1 MNNAVVS
8 KETSKNNISSTA
20 LASSGFAEHVSSFR
34 GFFCKAE
41 LYNGAAEDYD
51 ITVSS
56 IVMGEQEEEESRS
69 DTDRLL
75 RGDASSSTFLLHF
88 FKSSGP
94 PQIIALCLS
103 IALALGSTIGVV
115 PAVVEDR
122 YARLNHDY
130 AGEPCL
136 SLATENRPRE
146 CSLGNDDAQNSAA
159 LASFVSNTLTFGT
172 SSLMGSISDERGRRG
187 IMLLGIGLSLL
198 APLCLVLMQL
208 IENMDPFLYYASHAI
223 SGLVSWFAISL
234 SSLSDVMPPMWRAP
248 SFGLISAGFS
258 LGFALS
264 PMLAVYMSHL
274 QVSIFALG
282 ILVSGFLFACISL
295 PETLSPDASDK
306 AREKRLEELPAME
319 TQLDIWKYNLLQP
332 GKALMILNRNKLFRL
347 LSALAFFSGCV
358 STADHTLFLYYAE
371 ENFGFNDKDVAK
383 LFLIIGGMGIF
394 VQTIVLKPMTC
405 RIGERRVIMVAF
417 LVGALHNFLY
427 GIAKGKTTLFVSATI
442 ASFTG
447 MSFPTISAIKA
458 NNCSEIEQ
466 GRIQGALY
474 SLSSLA
480 SAIGPMMLRYV
491 YKQTK
496 DGSGFG
502 KGSMFIFG
510 SLLYLVATVCAWL
523 LPEEQAN
530 SNYKR
535 SIISP
540 NINQTDVDYGTAT
553 DSKKRID
560 PLNGHRVSALAWGG
574 A

>member
-1 MNNAVVS
+1 MAPRNDHVNVD
-8 KETSKNNISSTA
+8 SS
-20 LASSGFAEHVSSFR
+20 V
-34 GFFCKAE
+34 
-41 LYNGAAEDYD
+41 
-51 ITVSS
+51 
-56 IVMGEQEEEESRS
+56 VMGEQEEEESRS
-69 DTDRLL
+69 DRDRLL
-75 RGDASSSTFLLHF
+75 HGVDDESGDASSSATAFLLHF
-88 FKSSGP
+88 FQTPGP

-122 YARLNHDY
+122 YARLYHNY
-130 AGEPCL
+130 TGESCL
-136 SLATENRPRE
+136 SLPTENRPTE
-146 CSLGNDDAQNSAA
+146 CSLGNEDAQNSAA
-159 LASFVSNTLTFGT
+159 LASFVSNVLTFGT
-172 SSLMGSISDERGRRG
+172 SSFMGSISDEKGRRG

-208 IENMDPFLYYASHAI
+208 IETMDPLFYYTSHAI

-274 QVSIFALG
+274 EVSIFALG

-295 PETLSPDASDK
+295 PETLSSDASNK
-306 AREKRLEELPAME
+306 ARVKRLEELPTMD
-319 TQLDIWKYNLLQP
+319 THDIWKYNLLQP

-383 LFLIIGGMGIF
+383 LFLIIGGMGIL
-394 VQTIVLKPMTC
+394 VQTIVLKPMTSW
-405 RIGERRVIMVAF
+405 IGERRVIMVAF

-491 YKQTK
+491 SNKQRMGAALVK
-496 DGSGFG
+496 DPCL
-502 KGSMFIFG
+502 
-510 SLLYLVATVCAWL
+510 SLDRCCIW
-523 LPEEQAN
+523 
-530 SNYKR
+530 
-535 SIISP
+535 
-540 NINQTDVDYGTAT
+540 
-553 DSKKRID
+553 
-560 PLNGHRVSALAWGG
+560 
-574 A
+574 

>member
-1 MNNAVVS
+1 MARPRNDNV
-8 KETSKNNISSTA
+8 NIDSS
-20 LASSGFAEHVSSFR
+20 V
-34 GFFCKAE
+34 
-41 LYNGAAEDYD
+41 
-51 ITVSS
+51 
-56 IVMGEQEEEESRS
+56 VMGEQTEEESRS
-69 DTDRLL
+69 DRDRLL
-75 RGDASSSTFLLHF
+75 HGSVDDDSGAASSSATAFLLHF
-88 FKSSGP
+88 FQTPGP

-122 YARLNHDY
+122 YARLYHNY
-130 AGEPCL
+130 TGEACL
-136 SLATENRPRE
+136 SLPTENRPTE
-146 CSLGNDDAQNSAA
+146 CSLGNEDAQNSAA
-159 LASFVSNTLTFGT
+159 LASFVSNVLTFGT
-172 SSLMGSISDERGRRG
+172 SSFMGSISDEKGRRG

-198 APLCLVLMQL
+198 APMCLVLMQL
-208 IENMDPFLYYASHAI
+208 IETMDPLFYYTSHAI

-264 PMLAVYMSHL
+264 PMLAVYMTHL
-274 QVSIFALG
+274 EVSIFALG

-295 PETLSPDASDK
+295 PETLSPDASNK
-306 AREKRLEELPAME
+306 AKVKRHEELPTMD

-383 LFLIIGGMGIF
+383 LFLIIGGMGIL
-394 VQTIVLKPMTC
+394 VQTIVLKPMTSW
-405 RIGERRVIMVAF
+405 IGERRVIMVAF

-530 SNYKR
+530 SNYKQ
-535 SIISP
+535 STMVQ
-540 NINQTDVDYGTAT
+540 NINQSDVDYGTAT
-553 DSKKRID
+553 DNKKRPD
-560 PLNGHRVSALAWGG
+560 PLNGRRVSALAWGG